1 MSLGSRLKMA
11 RKAARLTQKALA
23 NMVGVTASAIANYET
38 GVSYPNEDIL
48 INLMNKLNIDAN
60 YLYADDIIKSDNIY
74 FLSPEEERLISL
86 FRSLNFNGQQ
96 MVITSVESFATN
108 PALTEGREAGVS

>member
-1 MSLGSRLKMA
+1 MSLGNRLKMA
-11 RKAARLTQKALA
+11 RKAAKLTQKALG
-23 NMVGVTASAIANYET
+23 NMVGVSPSAIANYET

-74 FLSPEEERLISL
+74 FLSPEEEHLISM
-86 FRSLNFNGQQ
+86 FRGLNFNGQQ
-96 MVITSVESFATN
+96 MVITTVESYSVN
-108 PALTEGREAGVS
+108 PSLADAETAGVS